1 LVSGEE
7 KAPGR
12 RLKKKRRKKMKIVK
26 WKLCLPLA
34 LMCLFTI
41 SSIAY
46 GELYWESLVVTGG
59 VPEGLPKDM
68 PEQVREQIL
77 KQFKK
82 KTETARYYLT
92 SHAWRAETTDGIMIM
107 MFDSMTM
114 YQIKPEDKTYMKV
127 DMMSEMDRGMVKD
140 MRKDLRITPTNEYM
154 EIAGY
159 KSRKYYVTTMDF
171 KSEYWVSKEIRG
183 YKEYKAI
190 LENALKDNPRL
201 QKMGIF
207 GIPAKEGFPVKTV
220 NKVMGMTTT
229 STLKKIEKRSL
240 GKDLFKVPEGYTLRE
255 TQLPSMKE

>member
-1 LVSGEE
+1 V
-7 KAPGR
+7 
-12 RLKKKRRKKMKIVK
+12 KKERRKKMKSGK
-26 WKLCLPLA
+26 WKLCLALA
-34 LMCLFTI
+34 LMFVFPV

-46 GELYWESLVVTGG
+46 GELYWESLVVKGG

-68 PEQVREQIL
+68 PEQVRKQIL
-77 KQFKK
+77 EQFKQ
-82 KTETARYYLT
+82 KTETARCYLA
-92 SHAWRAETTDGIMIM
+92 SHAWRAETSDGVMIM

-114 YQIKPEDKTYMKV
+114 YHINPEDKTYMKI
-127 DMMSEMDRGMVKD
+127 DMMSEMDRGVAKD
-140 MRKDLRITPTNEYM
+140 MSKEVQVIPTNEYM

-159 KSRKYYVTTMDF
+159 KSRKYYMTTMDF

-190 LENALKDNPRL
+190 VEKALRENPRL
-201 QKMGIF
+201 QQMGIF

-255 TQLPSMKE
+255 IRLPSMKE